1 MKNALV
7 VPGVFFLSFLS
18 ALAVFA
24 FFGGLAECYGLTLP
38 PSELAGFL
46 MLCIV
51 RSACYTLPIAAVF
64 AIIGVYAFL
73 LRHRAK
79 LSVAVS
85 LFLLCLVFTAIVII
99 PAFYAQASSVETAL
113 AAFTAYAPADT
124 AVTGFIDQPFFL
136 TPFIQSADVLF
147 NDLYSAYRSSFA
159 IYLRRNRIGSV
170 YRLCACRHGGNGLYR
185 STLLFY
191 LCIIPVYEFIPDCLY
206 RDTLEYAQPPSIIHP
221 CRRIFIVISVYA
233 ARRLS
238 IGAIQ
243 RPFEFQ
249 RYPVRDTDRALYR
262 RADTVYYKRLK
273 KPRKTFKGKKE
284 NRVNA

>member
-136 TPFIQSADVLF
+136 TPFIQSADALF

-159 IYLRRNRIGSV
+159 IYLFFIFALFLCMSSFRI
-170 YRLCACRHGGNGLYR
+170 ACTATRWNMLNLL
-185 STLLFY
+185 LLFILAGAFLLLY
-191 LCIIPVYEFIPDCLY
+191 PYMRQEGFQSVLSNAHLNFNDTPFGIPIVLCIAALILY
-206 RDTLEYAQPPSIIHP
+206 TISGLKSLVKLSKAK
-221 CRRIFIVISVYA
+221 RR
-233 ARRLS
+233 
-238 IGAIQ
+238 
-243 RPFEFQ
+243 
-249 RYPVRDTDRALYR
+249 
-262 RADTVYYKRLK
+262 TV
-273 KPRKTFKGKKE
+273 
-284 NRVNA
+284 